1 MKIPF
6 IRGVF
11 GEQVEQGVCENF
23 EKELARVGGLMN
35 FLQALVPELKLPHF
49 SPWNGEFKLGV
60 WWFQGPLMGSFILW

>member
-35 FLQALVPELKLPHF
+35 LLQVLVPELKLPHF
-49 SPWNGEFKLGV
+49 SP
-60 WWFQGPLMGSFILW
+60 